1 MSSIEALGNLDIW
14 TEILQYFRIYS
25 ERDSDSEVKEKRK
38 CLLRIA
44 LLSPSL
50 TSLAL
55 DLLWRDMA
63 SLVPLTQVVNVNS
76 EPILHFLGDQ
86 GGYWVRLDYCYWSY
100 KLRTDP
106 QISGTDIGR
115 TYHLRQRS

>member
-14 TEILQYFRIYS
+14 TEILQYFRISS
-25 ERDSDSEVKEKRK
+25 ELDSDSEVKEKRK

-55 DLLWRDMA
+55 DLLWRDMT
-63 SLVPLTQVVNVNS
+63 SLVPLTEIINVNS
-76 EPILHFLGDQ
+76 EPILHFSVDQ
-86 GGYWVRLDYCYWSY
+86 GGYWVRLDHRYWSY
-100 KLRTDP
+100 KLHTDP
-106 QISGTDIGR
+106 HSGTDIGR
-115 TYHLRQRS
+115 THHFRQRS